1 METSV
6 WVPSQ
11 QSGGALD
18 QSFDSFLTGCLEVA
32 ASVSQSSRVIR
43 TWRGVQEELPLSF
56 PAAFNMLVE

>member
-32 ASVSQSSRVIR
+32 ASVLTIQ
-43 TWRGVQEELPLSF
+43 
-56 PAAFNMLVE
+56 

>member
-32 ASVSQSSRVIR
+32 ASVVTIQSSHENVERGSGRVATFI
-43 TWRGVQEELPLSF
+43 SSSI
-56 PAAFNMLVE
+56 